1 MSHCLPVS
9 YSFVFLSEKGIIQSS
24 LTSYLSVCITI
35 QKLQKKREGCLTSE
49 GTTTLVTNQQW
60 LQEVAN
66 PLPPNVVDSQ
76 SLAISKKGTCLM
88 ACQSALSG
96 KRGSSY
102 VIDHSEQTWTCQR
115 CYSRLLCPDH
125 SVWVFFFF
133 KSTSLT
139 MLFHNRQVETRIG
152 VDLPVVNRILGKFL
166 KLFQLCW
173 QQLRKGC
180 IFVTVTTIVE

>member
-1 MSHCLPVS
+1 M
-9 YSFVFLSEKGIIQSS
+9 
-24 LTSYLSVCITI
+24 
-35 QKLQKKREGCLTSE
+35 TSE

-125 SVWVFFFF
+125 SVGVFFQ
-133 KSTSLT
+133 KLQSDNIISLQASGLIYQLLDT
-139 MLFHNRQVETRIG
+139 T
-152 VDLPVVNRILGKFL
+152 NRILRKIL
-166 KLFQLCW
+166 KLLQQSW
-173 QQLRKGC
+173 QQLRQSC
-180 IFVTVTTIVE
+180 IFATVITIAE

>member
-1 MSHCLPVS
+1 
-9 YSFVFLSEKGIIQSS
+9 
-24 LTSYLSVCITI
+24 
-35 QKLQKKREGCLTSE
+35 
-49 GTTTLVTNQQW
+49 
-60 LQEVAN
+60 
-66 PLPPNVVDSQ
+66 
-76 SLAISKKGTCLM
+76 M

-133 KSTSLT
+133 KSCSLT

-152 VDLPVVNRILGKFL
+152 VDLPVVRHH
-166 KLFQLCW
+166 
-173 QQLRKGC
+173 QQNLRKISETIPTMLATAQRRLHFFDRYHYC
-180 IFVTVTTIVE
+180 RVRYDIHQSVAITSTYIFPFIECFVHHQDVYTQQHSFHFITISRDTKLSTVPSAI

>member
-1 MSHCLPVS
+1 MYFCLKKISSNLVLPP
-9 YSFVFLSEKGIIQSS
+9 FQCLHNNSEASE
-24 LTSYLSVCITI
+24 
-35 QKLQKKREGCLTSE
+35 KREGCLTSE
-49 GTTTLVTNQQW
+49 GTTTLVKNQQW

-115 CYSRLLCPDH
+115 CHSRLLCPDH
-125 SVWVFFFF
+125 SVWVFF
-133 KSTSLT
+133 KSCSLT

-152 VDLPVVNRILGKFL
+152 VDLPVVRHH
-166 KLFQLCW
+166 
-173 QQLRKGC
+173 
-180 IFVTVTTIVE
+180 

>member
-1 MSHCLPVS
+1 MVQD
-9 YSFVFLSEKGIIQSS
+9 GARWWISS
-24 LTSYLSVCITI
+24 RSGWLLELLTEL
-35 QKLQKKREGCLTSE
+35 
-49 GTTTLVTNQQW
+49 TNQQW

-133 KSTSLT
+133 KS
-139 MLFHNRQVETRIG
+139 
-152 VDLPVVNRILGKFL
+152 
-166 KLFQLCW
+166 
-173 QQLRKGC
+173 
-180 IFVTVTTIVE
+180 

>member
-1 MSHCLPVS
+1 MYLKKWGCCCWWW
-9 YSFVFLSEKGIIQSS
+9 ISS
-24 LTSYLSVCITI
+24 RSGWLLELLTEL
-35 QKLQKKREGCLTSE
+35 
-49 GTTTLVTNQQW
+49 TNQQW

-115 CYSRLLCPDH
+115 CHSRLLCPDH
-125 SVWVFFFF
+125 SVWVFF
-133 KSTSLT
+133 KSCSLT

-152 VDLPVVNRILGKFL
+152 VDLPVVRHH
-166 KLFQLCW
+166 
-173 QQLRKGC
+173 
-180 IFVTVTTIVE
+180 